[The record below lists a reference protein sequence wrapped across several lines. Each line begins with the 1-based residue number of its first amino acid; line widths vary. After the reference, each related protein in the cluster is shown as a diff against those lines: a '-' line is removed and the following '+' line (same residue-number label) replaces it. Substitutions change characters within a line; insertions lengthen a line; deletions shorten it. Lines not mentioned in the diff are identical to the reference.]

1 MDKKRRLQ
9 IRLLL
14 FCVKL
19 VGGIHLKEEH
29 KKEIDDIVEQLKQI
43 TE

>member
-9 IRLLL
+9 IRILL

-19 VGGIHLKEEH
+19 IEGIHLKEEH
-29 KKEIDDIVEQLKQI
+29 KQEIDEIAKELKAM
-43 TE
+43 TD